1 MAFFAKVTCID
12 IFEQEPR
19 RAVEGISSPSPQPED
34 PERALDPGLEE
45 DPDMTVELV
54 NGIFYRASR
63 DGASV
68 AITADYPG
76 LLPTSRVNRSSEE
89 DSFLMSCLIPEA
101 SCFGRDD
108 GRSTGPSP
116 WGLVN
121 LGRPD
126 QEGSRGRQ

>member
-1 MAFFAKVTCID
+1 MVFFAKIICLD
-12 IFEQEPR
+12 ISEQELR

-54 NGIFYRASR
+54 DGIFYRASR

-76 LLPTSRVNRSSEE
+76 LLPAPHVSRAG
-89 DSFLMSCLIPEA
+89 DSILL
-101 SCFGRDD
+101 R
-108 GRSTGPSP
+108 
-116 WGLVN
+116 GLF
-121 LGRPD
+121 PD
-126 QEGSRGRQ
+126 VMPYP